1 MATDEEKIVAARRGK
16 WSEAGVP
23 HKGWACVDIEDLGE
37 PDITCEMCETTQIR
51 YVHHMEHADYP
62 DVLQVGCIC
71 AGHMQQDLAAAR
83 AREASMKSRASK
95 RKRWLSRTWRMS
107 AKGNPTVKADGYRV
121 TVYPRGAGFGA
132 TIGPLDGSPV
142 IHARRNYP
150 TEEQAKLAAFDHIT
164 RLLANSE

>member
-1 MATDEEKIVAARRGK
+1 MAIDEEKIVAARRGK

-23 HKGWACVDIEDLGE
+23 HKGWVCVDIEDLGE

-51 YVHHMEHADYP
+51 YVHYMEHADYP
-62 DVLQVGCIC
+62 DALQVGCIC

-121 TVYPRGAGFGA
+121 TVYARGAGFGA
-132 TIGPLDGSPV
+132 TIAPLDNSPV
-142 IHARRNYP
+142 IHARKNYP

-164 RLLANSE
+164 RLLANSS